1 MLIIKREGFII
12 EKSYWTFITN
22 HGRVFVFIAKNPRT
36 TTRIIAQE
44 VEVTERTVQNIIT
57 DLEKE
62 GYIVKHR
69 EGRNNYY
76 EIHPEI
82 PMRHPMDKE
91 HLVSSLL
98 VALGCTLEKGN
109 SVVDNS

>member
-1 MLIIKREGFII
+1 ML
-12 EKSYWTFITN
+12 
-22 HGRVFVFIAKNPRT
+22 VFIAKNPRT
-36 TTRIIAQE
+36 TTRTIAQE
-44 VEVTERTVQNIIT
+44 VKVTERTVQNIIA

-82 PMRHPMDKE
+82 PMRHPMEKE
-91 HLVSSLL
+91 HLVSNLL
-98 VALGCTLEKGN
+98 VALGCTLEK
-109 SVVDNS
+109 SSTAFDK

>member
-1 MLIIKREGFII
+1 MKI
-12 EKSYWTFITN
+12 ENSYWTFITN

-36 TTRIIAQE
+36 TTRTIAQE
-44 VEVTERTVQNIIT
+44 VEVTERTVQNIIA

-76 EIHPEI
+76 EIHPEM
-82 PMRHPMDKE
+82 PMRHPMEKE
-91 HLVSSLL
+91 HLVSNLL
-98 VALGCTLEKGN
+98 VALGCTLEKK
-109 SVVDNS
+109 